1 MGEVSFISKLRNF
14 LNQAYSSEKSRY
26 SSSNVAMT
34 ERADEDFM
42 GEALESRVLL
52 AADLTAAAC
61 KRCSLCRTRVLLS
74 FLVHVQNT
82 DSYAG
87 WQGASTVRRLTQFP
101 TPGGHTL
108 ARPPQLPARI
118 VARHSVELK

>member
-52 AADLTAAAC
+52 AADLTAAMQTVQLVPNQSATVVPGS
-61 KRCSLCRTRVLLS
+61 RTEHGQLCRMARRV
-74 FLVHVQNT
+74 N
-82 DSYAG
+82 
-87 WQGASTVRRLTQFP
+87 GAT
-101 TPGGHTL
+101 
-108 ARPPQLPARI
+108 ARPVPHPRGPYPCATSPPYPPALWRGT
-118 VARHSVELK
+118 ALN